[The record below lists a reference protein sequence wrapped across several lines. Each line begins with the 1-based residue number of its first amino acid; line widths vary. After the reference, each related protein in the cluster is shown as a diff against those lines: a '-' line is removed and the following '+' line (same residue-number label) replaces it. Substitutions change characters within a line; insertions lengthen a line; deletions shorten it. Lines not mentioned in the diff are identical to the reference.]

1 MEEEYAQTCILSQLF
16 SSTDEWTSPNFLI
29 AYDSPPI
36 LRTFELLPTSAPHDP
51 PANHTEL
58 LPPTLQV
65 PTDEQSIDR
74 PIRHLTIKISSRST
88 STNKPLRNLD
98 PTKMIQT
105 IVLVNRGGCGS
116 ATCTCD
122 DCACAAGQC
131 TCGKVPLLDASANE
145 LLVNGI
151 CNGSWTWN
159 GTGMGDT
166 FIWL

>member
-16 SSTDEWTSPNFLI
+16 SSTDERTQLNFSI
-29 AYDSPPI
+29 DTTPRRSSEP
-36 LRTFELLPTSAPHDP
+36 FELLPTSAPTTHLP
-51 PANHTEL
+51 ITPNCF
-58 LPPTLQV
+58 PPTLQV

-105 IVLVNRGGCGS
+105 IVLVNHGGCGS

-145 LLVNGI
+145 
-151 CNGSWTWN
+151 
-159 GTGMGDT
+159 
-166 FIWL
+166 